1 MSYSEPVGHKLSIE
15 TSSVQFLPLNQTV
28 QLHTRDMEFLLAA
41 LSEKTAT
48 LSVSKNE
55 DERAAAVAS
64 ISSLTDHLK
73 SVAAGFKVQSQKAAQ
88 DLEAVQREQGEALT
102 YLINLQQQLDTTTGQ
117 LESTLET
124 VAELER
130 GKRALSKK
138 VEALTKENRAIL
150 KDRNDLQA
158 RIDEELGSYES
169 LSQSWKAKEET
180 LLDTIKTQR
189 RATRDMRAETATLQ
203 RALSPD
209 ANGLENRRR
218 SSNIQEDVAMRIL
231 KSQITEKET
240 RIAQLEHQV
249 LQLQSTT
256 QSALS
261 HLSESQNQIETMRT
275 ELSELEQENSMLREE
290 AESYNLLLQNRTSS
304 GAFMTETP
312 LMQRS
317 NAEGTVPE
325 AAEPLPSSLDGFET
339 PKEKQLR
346 SEVRALTLYIEKILS
361 KVKGN
366 PELEAVLLNKTSNS
380 NKESLGG
387 GGNEETEKLTTPVG
401 PTVKN
406 RMSLLARFPV
416 SAAAMA
422 ANAAVEM
429 VRSVSEEK

>member
-41 LSEKTAT
+41 LSEKAAT

-55 DERAAAVAS
+55 DEQAAAVAS
-64 ISSLTDHLK
+64 ISSLTGHLK

-88 DLEAVQREQGEALT
+88 DLEEVQQEQGEALT
-102 YLINLQQQLDTTTGQ
+102 YLINLQQF
-117 LESTLET
+117 ESTLET
-124 VAELER
+124 MAELER
-130 GKRALSKK
+130 GKRALTKK
-138 VEALTKENRAIL
+138 VETLTKENRAIL

-189 RATRDMRAETATLQ
+189 RVTRDMRAETATLQ

-218 SSNIQEDVAMRIL
+218 SSNIQED
-231 KSQITEKET
+231 SQIIEKET

-256 QSALS
+256 LSALS

-290 AESYNLLLQNRTSS
+290 AE
-304 GAFMTETP
+304 TE
-312 LMQRS
+312 QAVRS
-317 NAEGTVPE
+317 NAEGAIPE
-325 AAEPLPSSLDGFET
+325 AAEPLPSSLE
-339 PKEKQLR
+339 LR

-366 PELEAVLLNKTSNS
+366 PELEA
-380 NKESLGG
+380 ESLGG
-387 GGNEETEKLTTPVG
+387 GGNEEIEKHTTPVG

-429 VRSVSEEK
+429 VRSVSKRNSTSVTPASPSSAGI

>member
-15 TSSVQFLPLNQTV
+15 TSSL

-48 LSVSKNE
+48 LSVSKSE

-88 DLEAVQREQGEALT
+88 DLEAVQRGTGRALT
-102 YLINLQQQLDTTTGQ
+102 YLINLQQQLDTTTW
-117 LESTLET
+117 S
-124 VAELER
+124 
-130 GKRALSKK
+130 RALTKK

-249 LQLQSTT
+249 LQ
-256 QSALS
+256 

-304 GAFMTETP
+304 DNE
-312 LMQRS
+312 R
-317 NAEGTVPE
+317 E
-325 AAEPLPSSLDGFET
+325 DGFET

-387 GGNEETEKLTTPVG
+387 GGNEETEKQTTPVG

-429 VRSVSEEK
+429 VRSVSKRNSTPVTPASPSSAGI